1 MRRLTA
7 ILVAAVLA
15 SLAGTATAPAAD
27 PAPGPYENRADSFRN
42 IAPPGANGLA
52 NPAQLAAFQ
61 ADKSNRPPHNSDQL
75 AMYGDLVYASP
86 GLQASDIGKYF
97 KDASFGV
104 RPDDIERQYDP
115 CGTTPAPLPVAL
127 PLPTGATTSACPE
140 VVIQRDKGFG
150 VPHIF
155 GADRSGA
162 MFGAGY
168 VAAEDRLFFIDV
180 LRHYGRAELSSFAGG
195 ANVALDRE
203 QWGFSPYTEADLQR
217 QIDQFDE
224 MFGETGRQ
232 LQRDL
237 EFYTAGVNQYIQQTK
252 ADPSKMPGEYAAIGR
267 PQGADP
273 WKGTDV
279 VAIAALVG
287 GIFGKGGGEELDS
300 ALFFQEAQKRF
311 GNKRGSRVWSD
322 FRSAEDPEAPTTV
335 HRKRFP
341 YQVAPRRPVKG
352 SVALP
357 DPGSVTKASEVPG
370 GEDSSQPTS
379 GGPVANAL
387 KQLFAFPSGNSN
399 ALTVSARESE
409 SGRPLAVF
417 GPQTGY
423 FSPQV
428 LMEQDMHAPAGPA
441 GPAIAARGTSFPGT
455 NLFVQLGRGDDYA
468 WSATSASQDIVDTFA
483 VDLCEPGGGAPSL
496 ESTHYRFRG
505 QCLPIEVLE
514 KTNTFTPN
522 AADQT
527 PPGTDRLRT
536 ERTKLGIVA
545 ARATVGGRPVLY
557 TRLRTTY
564 GHEVDSA
571 IGFMEFND
579 PNAINGA
586 RSYQEAAHKI
596 GYTFNWL
603 YVDSK
608 DIAYFNSGNN
618 PVRSKRTDQNFP
630 VAARFE
636 WRHFNPELG
645 YGDLTPF
652 EEHPQ
657 VINQRFINSWNNK
670 QAPGFRAADSNYG
683 YQSTYRVQPLDDRV
697 RRGIKGANKMSLVEL
712 IDAMEDS
719 GTVDHRGDK
728 VLPFVLRVLEG
739 RVAQRTPARRPA
751 GQRPRGRR
759 PASQRPR
766 SRRRPAFTGRHR
778 SAAATQVTDPA
789 LRTAIAQLK
798 VWQADGA
805 HRRDRNRDGVY
816 EHSEAIR
823 IMDAWWPLLIEA
835 QFKPVLGEAMFRRL
849 EGLKDPDDEPNV
861 DGAHLGS
868 AYNGG
873 WYGYVQKDLRT
884 LLGDRVRGRYSRIY
898 CGNGKLKRCQS
909 ALSGSLLKALAATPA
924 DLYGGDK
931 VCNSSEGQG
940 LDPQFCFDAVRHR
953 PLGGIS
959 QPLIHWIN
967 RPTFQQV
974 VEIK

>member
-1 MRRLTA
+1 VKRLSS
-7 ILVAAVLA
+7 ILIAAVLA
-15 SLAGTATAPAAD
+15 SLAVTATAPAAD

-52 NPAQLAAFQ
+52 NPVQLGAFQ
-61 ADKSNRPPHNSDQL
+61 QDKNNRPPHNNDQL
-75 AMYGDLVYASP
+75 AMYGDLVYATP
-86 GLQASDIGKYF
+86 GLQAADIGKYF
-97 KDASFGV
+97 KDGSFGV
-104 RPDDIERQYDP
+104 RPDDVERQYDP
-115 CGTTPAPLPVAL
+115 CGSTPTPTPLPVDL
-127 PLPTGATTSACPE
+127 PLGGAAGGTTNACPE

-155 GADRSGA
+155 GGDRSGA

-195 ANVALDRE
+195 ANVETDRE
-203 QWGFSPYTEADLQR
+203 QWGFSPYTEADLQH
-217 QIDQFDE
+217 QIDQYDDL
-224 MFGETGRQ
+224 FGEKGRQ
-232 LQRDL
+232 LQKDL

-252 ADPSKMPGEYAAIGR
+252 TDPSKMPGEYAAINR

-287 GIFGKGGGEELDS
+287 GIFGKGGGRELDS
-300 ALFFQEAQKRF
+300 ALFLQEAQKRF
-311 GNKRGSRVWSD
+311 GNKRGSRVWRD

-341 YQVAPRRPVKG
+341 YQVPPRRPVKG

-357 DPGSVTKASEVPG
+357 DRGSVKKAEVVPGSSESG
-370 GEDSSQPTS
+370 GSSQAS
-379 GGPVANAL
+379 SDGPVADVL
-387 KQLFAFPSGNSN
+387 KQLVALPSGNSN

-409 SGRPLAVF
+409 SGHPLAVF

-423 FSPQV
+423 FSPQI
-428 LMEQDMHAPAGPA
+428 LMEQDIHAPAGPA
-441 GPAIAARGTSFPGT
+441 GPAIAARGASFPGT
-455 NLFVQLGRGDDYA
+455 NLYVQLGRGDDYA
-468 WSATSASQDIVDTFA
+468 WSATSAGQDNVDTFA

-496 ESTHYRFRG
+496 QSAHYRFRG

-514 KTNTFTPN
+514 KTNTYTPS

-527 PPGTDRLRT
+527 PPGSETLRT
-536 ERTKLGIVA
+536 ERTKLGIVI
-545 ARATVGGRPVLY
+545 ARATVRGKPVLY
-557 TRLRTTY
+557 TVLRTTY

-571 IGFMEFND
+571 IGFADFND
-579 PNAINGA
+579 PGAINGA
-586 RSYQEAAHKI
+586 RSYQLAASQI

-603 YVDSK
+603 YADSK

-618 PVRSKRTDQNFP
+618 PVRSKRTDPNFP

-636 WRHFNPELG
+636 WRNFNPDVG
-645 YGDLTPF
+645 YGAFTPF
-652 EEHPQ
+652 AQHPQ
-657 VINQRFINSWNNK
+657 VINQQFITSWNNK
-670 QAPGFRAADSNYG
+670 QAPGHRAADDNFS
-683 YQSTYRVQPLDDRV
+683 YQSTYRVQPLDDRI
-697 RRGIKGANKMSLVEL
+697 RRGIKGAGKMNLAEL

-728 VLPFVLRVLEG
+728 VLPFLIRAVGKPKSPELRAALKTL
-739 RVAQRTPARRPA
+739 RAWN
-751 GQRPRGRR
+751 
-759 PASQRPR
+759 R
-766 SRRRPAFTGRHR
+766 S
-778 SAAATQVTDPA
+778 
-789 LRTAIAQLK
+789 
-798 VWQADGA
+798 GA
-805 HRRDRNRDGVY
+805 HRRDRDRSGTYDQARAVQ
-816 EHSEAIR
+816 

-835 QFKPVLGEAMFRRL
+835 QFKPALGDALFGKL
-849 EGLKDPDDEPNV
+849 EGMVDPDDEPNV
-861 DGAHLGS
+861 HGQHLGS

-884 LLGDRVRGRYSRIY
+884 ILGDKVKGRYSRVY
-898 CGNGKLKRCQS
+898 CGGGKLKRCRA
-909 ALSGSLLKALAATPA
+909 ALTASLAKAVATDPA
-924 DLYGGDK
+924 TLYDEDA
-931 VCNSSEGQG
+931 VCDSSEGEG
-940 LDPQFCFDAVRHR
+940 LDPQFCFDAVRQR
-953 PLGGIS
+953 PLGAIS